1 MHTRSVLAVR
11 TPLPLPESERLAD
24 RRERPWIAAT
34 ALAHGVPLVTRNE
47 RHFSRV
53 PELEVIGYAWGRTA
67 IARILK
73 LDAAGLLTLAA

>member
-1 MHTRSVLAVR
+1 M
-11 TPLPLPESERLAD
+11 
-24 RRERPWIAAT
+24 
-34 ALAHGVPLVTRNE
+34 VTRNE